1 MADNAPATLAASSRS
16 PRTRR
21 TNRVTLFFI
30 GLLVALI
37 GAGGLLL
44 GLGVL
49 GTDRK
54 GQNLLSPQTRD
65 FAASNAGWFWPVLGV
80 VGLLIALL
88 GLRWLIIQLRSN
100 RLRSLDLVRDR
111 QTGNTTVDT
120 GAVCDALAVEIQD
133 YDGVDAAG
141 AQLIGKPG
149 EPTLLVRVRLDGRGD
164 LSDVRRKIE
173 TDGIPHLR
181 QALDLPALPAR
192 VELALP
198 AVDARAV
205 A

>member
-21 TNRVTLFFI
+21 ANRLTLAFL
-30 GLLVALI
+30 GLLIAVV

-49 GTDRK
+49 GSARK
-54 GQNLLSPQTRD
+54 GQDLLSPQTRD
-65 FAASNAGWFWPVLGV
+65 FADRNAGWFWPVVGV
-80 VGLLIALL
+80 VGLIIALL

-111 QTGNTTVDT
+111 TTGNTSIDT
-120 GAVCDALAVEIQD
+120 GAVCDALAEEIEA

-141 AQLIGKPG
+141 AQLIGTPS

-164 LSDVRRKIE
+164 LTDVRRTIE
-173 TDGIPHLR
+173 TNGIPHLR
-181 QALDLPALPAR
+181 QALDMPDLPAR